1 VIFDEATLRKL
12 NTLSLVASQIRA
24 GVIKGERRSTK
35 RGASV
40 EFADYRNY
48 TPGDDLRRL
57 DWNVYGRL
65 DRPFIKLLEEEEDL
79 AVHVLVD
86 ASRSMDWGDGPEH
99 KLGYA
104 LRLGAALGAVALGA
118 GDRLTAAVL
127 YAEGRLPQ
135 FGPSRGSQQLLRLAT
150 FLENTA
156 PSGVTDLN
164 ASLRDYALASRR
176 PGLLFLISDLFA
188 PAGFQEG
195 LARLQA
201 RGYEITVLHTLSPD
215 ELDPPLAG
223 DLRLVDI
230 ETGHAQEVSLDRGL
244 RDLYRHRIQTWQAEI
259 QAYCLKRGIRYM
271 RLSTTTPWDKVLL
284 TEMRKAGVVR

>member
-12 NTLSLVASQIRA
+12 NMLSLVASQVRA

-86 ASRSMDWGDGPEH
+86 ASRSMDWGDGPTH

-104 LRLGAALGAVALGA
+104 LRLGAGLGAVALGA

-127 YAEGRLPQ
+127 YAEGRFPQ
-135 FGPSRGSQQLLRLAT
+135 FGPSRGSQQLLRLAA
-150 FLENTA
+150 FLENTS
-156 PSGVTDLN
+156 PSGLTDLN

-176 PGLLFLISDLFA
+176 PGLLFLISDLFS
-188 PAGFQEG
+188 PTGFQEG

-201 RGYEITVLHTLSPD
+201 RGYEVAVLHTLSPD

-230 ETGHAQEVSLDRGL
+230 ETGHAQEVSIDSGL
-244 RDLYRHRIQTWQAEI
+244 RDLYRRRIQSWQVDNLAF
-259 QAYCLKRGIRYM
+259 CLKRGIRYM

>member
-12 NTLSLVASQIRA
+12 NTLSLVASQVRA
-24 GVIKGERRSTK
+24 GAIKGERRSTK

-86 ASRSMDWGDGPEH
+86 ASRSMDWGDGPTH

-127 YAEGRLPQ
+127 NAEGPLHL
-135 FGPSRGSQQLLRLAT
+135 FGPSRGSQQLLRLAA
-150 FLENTA
+150 FLENTT
-156 PSGVTDLN
+156 PSGITDLN

-188 PAGFQEG
+188 PTGFQEG

-201 RGYEITVLHTLSPD
+201 RGYEVTVLHTLSPD
-215 ELDPPLAG
+215 ELGPPLAG

-230 ETGHAQEVSLDRGL
+230 ETGHAQEVSLDSGL
-244 RDLYRHRIQTWQAEI
+244 RDLYRRRIQSWQTEI

>member
-12 NTLSLVASQIRA
+12 NTLSLVASQVRA

-135 FGPSRGSQQLLRLAT
+135 FGPSRGSQQLLRLAA

-156 PSGVTDLN
+156 PAGVTDLN

-188 PAGFQEG
+188 PTGFQEG
-195 LARLQA
+195 LARLQS
-201 RGYEITVLHTLSPD
+201 RGYEVTVLQTLSPD

-230 ETGHAQEVSLDRGL
+230 ETGHAQEVSLDSGL
-244 RDLYRHRIQTWQAEI
+244 RDLYRRRIQTWQAEI

-271 RLSTTTPWDKVLL
+271 RLNTTTPWDKVLL

>member
-12 NTLSLVASQIRA
+12 NTLSLVASQVRA

-65 DRPFIKLLEEEEDL
+65 GRPFIKLLEEEEDL

-86 ASRSMDWGDGPEH
+86 ASRSMDWGDGPTH
-99 KLGYA
+99 KLSYA

-127 YAEGRLPQ
+127 YAEGRLPL
-135 FGPSRGSQQLLRLAT
+135 FGPSRGSQQLLRLAA
-150 FLENTA
+150 FMENTA

-188 PAGFQEG
+188 PTGFQEG

-201 RGYEITVLHTLSPD
+201 RGYEVNVLQTLSPD

-230 ETGHAQEVSLDRGL
+230 ETGHAQEVSLDIGL
-244 RDLYRHRIQTWQAEI
+244 RDLYRRRLLAWQAEI

>member
-1 VIFDEATLRKL
+1 MAQT
-12 NTLSLVASQIRA
+12 
-24 GVIKGERRSTK
+24 
-35 RGASV
+35 
-40 EFADYRNY
+40 
-48 TPGDDLRRL
+48 
-57 DWNVYGRL
+57 
-65 DRPFIKLLEEEEDL
+65 
-79 AVHVLVD
+79 
-86 ASRSMDWGDGPEH
+86 H

-135 FGPSRGSQQLLRLAT
+135 FGPSRGSQQLLRLAA

-156 PSGVTDLN
+156 PAGVTDLN

-188 PAGFQEG
+188 PTGFQEG

-201 RGYEITVLHTLSPD
+201 RGYEVTVLQTLSPD

-230 ETGHAQEVSLDRGL
+230 ETGHAQEVSLDSGL
-244 RDLYRHRIQTWQAEI
+244 RDLYRRRIQTWQAEI

>member
-12 NTLSLVASQIRA
+12 NTLNLVASQVRA

-86 ASRSMDWGDGPEH
+86 ASRSMDWGDGPTH

-104 LRLGAALGAVALGA
+104 LRLGAGLGAVALGA

-135 FGPSRGSQQLLRLAT
+135 FGPSRGSQQLLRLAV
-150 FLENTA
+150 FLENTT
-156 PSGVTDLN
+156 PSGITDLN

-188 PAGFQEG
+188 PTGFQEG
-195 LARLQA
+195 LARLLA
-201 RGYEITVLHTLSPD
+201 RGYEVTVLHTLSPE

-230 ETGHAQEVSLDRGL
+230 ETGHAQEVSLDSGL
-244 RDLYRHRIQTWQAEI
+244 RDLYRRRIQSWQAEI

-284 TEMRKAGVVR
+284 TEMRQAGVVR

>member
-12 NTLSLVASQIRA
+12 NTLSLVASQVRA

-127 YAEGRLPQ
+127 YAEGRLPH
-135 FGPSRGSQQLLRLAT
+135 FGPSRGTQQLLRLAA

-156 PSGVTDLN
+156 PAGVTDLN

-188 PAGFQEG
+188 PTGFQEG
-195 LARLQA
+195 LTRLQA
-201 RGYEITVLHTLSPD
+201 RGYEVTVLQTLSPD

-230 ETGHAQEVSLDRGL
+230 ETGHAQEVSLDSGL
-244 RDLYRHRIQTWQAEI
+244 RDLYRRRIQTWQAEI